1 MLFSK
6 FANLKRVIHVNYIF
20 KNIRNLS
27 NLPNHLVVAMPAL
40 SPTMETGT
48 ISKWLCQ
55 IGDEIS
61 AGKAIAEIE
70 TDKASMTFEAQDDF
84 FIAKLLVEQGQEV
97 KVGDPIFI
105 SVEDKS
111 LIPSFSSYS
120 FSNVPTP
127 VSVSPVVNTPSTV
140 LPVEAKPVTPSV
152 VPVAAKPVAS
162 PVLEI
167 PKVVVPPV
175 KQQTVVKEVIKTDII
190 WGKSIKSSPLSNKL
204 RREQSAY
211 IEKYGRS
218 GHKPI

>member
-1 MLFSK
+1 MLFNK
-6 FANLKRVIHVNYIF
+6 LVNLKRTIHVNYIF
-20 KNIRNLS
+20 KNIRNFS
-27 NLPNHLVVAMPAL
+27 NNLPNHLVVAMPAL

-48 ISKWLCQ
+48 ISKWLCV

-111 LIPSFSSYS
+111 FITAFSSYS
-120 FSNVPTP
+120 TPTSVSATP
-127 VSVSPVVNTPSTV
+127 VIPPPVVSLPVETKPTLVVPITPSPVV
-140 LPVEAKPVTPSV
+140 
-152 VPVAAKPVAS
+152 
-162 PVLEI
+162 PVLET
-167 PKVVVPPV
+167 PKVVIPPPV
-175 KQQTVVKEVIKTDII
+175 KTQQPVVVNKDVKKTNLI
-190 WGKSIKSSPLSNKL
+190 WGKSIQSSPLSNRL
-204 RREQSAY
+204 RKEQSAY

-218 GHKPI
+218 GHKAI